1 MWLLVG
7 SLDATF
13 CLFGFRSWDGAR
25 LPSPQLSV
33 SLVWRGRSRQ
43 WELSTAEGRPALK
56 KLGFHLLMLL
66 FYIFLHIL
74 LLMLLYLL
82 HLLTLLRYHLYCLL
96 LYLHHLHL
104 LLFMQTNRGV
114 LYKPRLSMRAKLVI
128 SYANGGA
135 GSFRGKVC
143 LKSRVHV
150 LANGRY
156 QLSQVL

>member
-1 MWLLVG
+1 
-7 SLDATF
+7 
-13 CLFGFRSWDGAR
+13 
-25 LPSPQLSV
+25 
-33 SLVWRGRSRQ
+33 
-43 WELSTAEGRPALK
+43 
-56 KLGFHLLMLL
+56 MLL

-74 LLMLLYLL
+74 LVMLFYLL
-82 HLLTLLRYHLYCLL
+82 HLLTLLRYLLYRLL
-96 LYLHHLHL
+96 LYLHL
-104 LLFMQTNRGV
+104 LLLLMQTNRGV

-150 LANGRY
+150 FANGRY

>member
-1 MWLLVG
+1 
-7 SLDATF
+7 
-13 CLFGFRSWDGAR
+13 
-25 LPSPQLSV
+25 
-33 SLVWRGRSRQ
+33 
-43 WELSTAEGRPALK
+43 
-56 KLGFHLLMLL
+56 MLL

-74 LLMLLYLL
+74 LVMLFYLL
-82 HLLTLLRYHLYCLL
+82 HLLTLLRYLLYRLL
-96 LYLHHLHL
+96 LYLHLHHL
-104 LLFMQTNRGV
+104 LLLPMQTNRGV

-150 LANGRY
+150 FANWRY

>member
-1 MWLLVG
+1 
-7 SLDATF
+7 
-13 CLFGFRSWDGAR
+13 
-25 LPSPQLSV
+25 
-33 SLVWRGRSRQ
+33 
-43 WELSTAEGRPALK
+43 
-56 KLGFHLLMLL
+56 
-66 FYIFLHIL
+66 
-74 LLMLLYLL
+74 MLLYLL
-82 HLLTLLRYHLYCLL
+82 HLLTLLRYLLYRLL
-96 LYLHHLHL
+96 LYNHHLHL
-104 LLFMQTNRGV
+104 LLLLLLMQTNLGV

>member
-1 MWLLVG
+1 
-7 SLDATF
+7 
-13 CLFGFRSWDGAR
+13 
-25 LPSPQLSV
+25 
-33 SLVWRGRSRQ
+33 
-43 WELSTAEGRPALK
+43 
-56 KLGFHLLMLL
+56 MLL

-74 LLMLLYLL
+74 LLMLFYFL
-82 HLLTLLRYHLYCLL
+82 HLLTPLRYLLYRLL
-96 LYLHHLHL
+96 LYLNHLHHL
-104 LLFMQTNRGV
+104 LLLLMQTNLGV

-156 QLSQVL
+156 QLFQVL